1 MVVEVCVPVREPRQ
15 VETDMSGQQFK
26 YGGQAVL
33 EGVMMRGRHQATV
46 VVRRPDG
53 SFARLDM
60 PVPPRAARW
69 QRLPLLRGFAALA
82 EAFTIGRKALD
93 FSATVVAA
101 DEEEQLHPWLQGLI
115 FIVTIAVAVGLFVVM
130 PSLVANFIGQ
140 LGAPILLREVIEA
153 LINLAMVIAYI
164 VAIGRIPDIN
174 RVFGYHGAEHKVI
187 NAYEAGLPLTVE
199 SVRQCSRIHP
209 RCGTSFLL
217 AVALIGFLIF
227 LSVAGLPVWQRI
239 IARIVLIPLVAA
251 VAFEVQQL
259 AANHYRPWVRWLLAP
274 TLAAQYLT
282 TREPND
288 DMIATAIAAFEAVL
302 HADQHAQAQPV
313 QVTANVTGLVDT
325 QPTM

>member
-1 MVVEVCVPVREPRQ
+1 
-15 VETDMSGQQFK
+15 MSTNQFK

-33 EGVMMRGRHQATV
+33 EGVMMRGRRQATV

-53 SFARLDM
+53 SFARFDL
-60 PVPPRAARW
+60 PIPARSAQW
-69 QRLPLLRGFAALA
+69 QRWPLLRGFAALA

-93 FSATVVAA
+93 FSASVVAA
-101 DEEEQLHPWLQGLI
+101 DDDENLHPVVQTLI
-115 FIVTIAVAVGLFVVM
+115 VVVTLAIAIGIFVVL

-140 LGAPILLREVIEA
+140 LGAPVLVREIIEA
-153 LINLAMVIAYI
+153 LINLALVVAYI
-164 VAIGRIPDIN
+164 AAIGRIPDIG

-251 VAFEVQQL
+251 VAFEAQQL
-259 AANHYRPWVRWLLAP
+259 AANYYHLPWVRWLLTP

-282 TREPND
+282 TREPDD
-288 DMIATAIAAFEAVL
+288 DMIATAIAAFEPVVA
-302 HADQHAQAQPV
+302 ADHLEVVQPAP
-313 QVTANVTGLVDT
+313 TTGVAPGLADT

>member
-1 MVVEVCVPVREPRQ
+1 
-15 VETDMSGQQFK
+15 MSMSTNQFK

-33 EGVMMRGRHQATV
+33 EGVMMRGRRQATV

-53 SFARLDM
+53 SFARLDL
-60 PVPPRAARW
+60 PIPARSAQW
-69 QRLPLLRGFAALA
+69 QRWPLLRGFAALA

-93 FSATVVAA
+93 FSASVVAA
-101 DEEEQLHPWLQGLI
+101 DDDENLHPVVQTLI
-115 FIVTIAVAVGLFVVM
+115 FVVTLAIAIGIFVVL

-140 LGAPILLREVIEA
+140 IGAPVLVREIIEA
-153 LINLAMVIAYI
+153 LINLALVVAYI
-164 VAIGRIPDIN
+164 AAIGRIPDIG

-187 NAYEAGLPLTVE
+187 NAYEAGRPLTVA

-251 VAFEVQQL
+251 VAFEAQQL
-259 AANHYRPWVRWLLAP
+259 AANYYHLPWVRWLLAP

-282 TREPND
+282 TREPDD
-288 DMIATAIAAFEAVL
+288 DMIATAIAAFEPVVA
-302 HADQHAQAQPV
+302 ADQLETAQPAP
-313 QVTANVTGLVDT
+313 TTGVAPGLADT

>member
-1 MVVEVCVPVREPRQ
+1 MK
-15 VETDMSGQQFK
+15 MSKAQFK

-33 EGVMMRGRHQATV
+33 EGVMMRGRRQATV

-53 SFARLDM
+53 SFARLDL
-60 PVPPRAARW
+60 PIPERHARW
-69 QRLPLLRGFAALA
+69 QRWPLLRGFAALA
-82 EAFTIGRKALD
+82 EALTIGRKALD

-101 DEEEQLHPWLQGLI
+101 EEEDRLSPWMQTLI
-115 FIVTIAVAVGLFVVM
+115 FAVTMVIAIGVFVVL
-130 PSLVANFIGQ
+130 PSLVANAIGQ
-140 LGAPILLREVIEA
+140 LGAPVLLREVIEA
-153 LINLAMVIAYI
+153 LINLALVVAYI
-164 VAIGRIPDIN
+164 AAIGRIPDIG

-227 LSVAGLPVWQRI
+227 LSVAVLPVWQRI

-259 AANHYRPWVRWLLAP
+259 AANYYHLPWVRWLLAP

-288 DMIATAIAAFEAVL
+288 DMIETAIAALEPVL
-302 HADQHAQAQPV
+302 AADQVVSAQPA
-313 QVTANVTGLVDT
+313 VTVDVVSGLADT

>member
-1 MVVEVCVPVREPRQ
+1 
-15 VETDMSGQQFK
+15 
-26 YGGQAVL
+26 
-33 EGVMMRGRHQATV
+33 MRGRRQATV

-53 SFARLDM
+53 SFARLDL
-60 PVPPRAARW
+60 PIPARHARW
-69 QRLPLLRGFAALA
+69 QRWPLLRGFAALA
-82 EAFTIGRKALD
+82 EALTIGRKALD

-101 DEEEQLHPWLQGLI
+101 EEEDRLSPWMQTLI
-115 FIVTIAVAVGLFVVM
+115 FAVTMVIAIGVFVVL
-130 PSLVANFIGQ
+130 PSLVANAIGQ
-140 LGAPILLREVIEA
+140 LGAPVLLREVIEA
-153 LINLAMVIAYI
+153 LINLALVIAYI
-164 VAIGRIPDIN
+164 AAISRIPDIG

-227 LSVAGLPVWQRI
+227 LSVAVLPVWQRI
-239 IARIVLIPLVAA
+239 VARIVLIPLVAA

-259 AANHYRPWVRWLLAP
+259 AANYYHLPWVRWLLTP

-282 TREPND
+282 TREPDD
-288 DMIATAIAAFEAVL
+288 DMIATAIAALEPVL
-302 HADQHAQAQPV
+302 AADQVVGAQPA
-313 QVTANVTGLVDT
+313 VTVDVVSGLADT

>member
-1 MVVEVCVPVREPRQ
+1 MK
-15 VETDMSGQQFK
+15 MSKAQYK

-33 EGVMMRGRHQATV
+33 EGVMMRGRRQATV

-53 SFARLDM
+53 SFARLDL
-60 PVPPRAARW
+60 PIPERHARW
-69 QRLPLLRGFAALA
+69 QRWPLLRGFAALA
-82 EAFTIGRKALD
+82 EALTIGRKALD

-101 DEEEQLHPWLQGLI
+101 EEEDRLSPWMQTLI
-115 FIVTIAVAVGLFVVM
+115 FAVTMVIAIGVFVVL
-130 PSLVANFIGQ
+130 PSLVANAIGQ
-140 LGAPILLREVIEA
+140 LGAPVLLREVIEA
-153 LINLAMVIAYI
+153 LINLALVVAYI
-164 VAIGRIPDIN
+164 AAIGRIPDIG

-227 LSVAGLPVWQRI
+227 LSVAVLPVWQRI

-259 AANHYRPWVRWLLAP
+259 AANYYHLPWVRWLLAP

-288 DMIATAIAAFEAVL
+288 DMIETAIAALEPVL
-302 HADQHAQAQPV
+302 AADQVVNAQPAV
-313 QVTANVTGLVDT
+313 MVDVVSGLADT

>member
-1 MVVEVCVPVREPRQ
+1 
-15 VETDMSGQQFK
+15 MSTNQFK

-33 EGVMMRGRHQATV
+33 EGVMMRGRRQATV

-53 SFARLDM
+53 SFARLDL
-60 PVPPRAARW
+60 PIPARSAQW
-69 QRLPLLRGFAALA
+69 QRWPLLRGFAALA

-93 FSATVVAA
+93 FSASVVAA
-101 DEEEQLHPWLQGLI
+101 DDDENLHPVVQTLI
-115 FIVTIAVAVGLFVVM
+115 FVVTLAIAIGIFVVL

-140 LGAPILLREVIEA
+140 LGAPVLVREIIEA
-153 LINLAMVIAYI
+153 LINLALVVAYI
-164 VAIGRIPDIN
+164 AAIGRIPDIG

-251 VAFEVQQL
+251 VAFEAQQL
-259 AANHYRPWVRWLLAP
+259 AANYYHLPWVRWLLAP

-282 TREPND
+282 TREPDD
-288 DMIATAIAAFEAVL
+288 DMIATAIAAFEPVVA
-302 HADQHAQAQPV
+302 ADQRDAAQP
-313 QVTANVTGLVDT
+313 APATGVASGLADT

>member
-1 MVVEVCVPVREPRQ
+1 
-15 VETDMSGQQFK
+15 MSTNQFK

-33 EGVMMRGRHQATV
+33 EGVMMRGRRQATV

-53 SFARLDM
+53 SFARLDL
-60 PVPPRAARW
+60 PIPARSAQW
-69 QRLPLLRGFAALA
+69 QRWPLLRGFAALA

-93 FSATVVAA
+93 FSASVVAA
-101 DEEEQLHPWLQGLI
+101 DDDENLHPVVQTLI
-115 FIVTIAVAVGLFVVM
+115 FVVTLVIAIGIFVVL
-130 PSLVANFIGQ
+130 PSLAANVIGQ
-140 LGAPILLREVIEA
+140 LGAPVLVREIIEA
-153 LINLAMVIAYI
+153 LINLALVVAYI
-164 VAIGRIPDIN
+164 AAIGRIPDIG

-251 VAFEVQQL
+251 VAFEAQQL
-259 AANHYRPWVRWLLAP
+259 AANYYHLPWVRWLLAP

-282 TREPND
+282 TREPDD
-288 DMIATAIAAFEAVL
+288 DMIATAIAAFEPVVA
-302 HADQHAQAQPV
+302 ADQRDAAQP
-313 QVTANVTGLVDT
+313 APATGVAPGLADT

>member
-1 MVVEVCVPVREPRQ
+1 
-15 VETDMSGQQFK
+15 MSTNQFK

-33 EGVMMRGRHQATV
+33 EGVMMRGRRQATV

-53 SFARLDM
+53 SFARLDL
-60 PVPPRAARW
+60 PIPARSAQW
-69 QRLPLLRGFAALA
+69 QRWPLLRGFAALA

-93 FSATVVAA
+93 FSAAVVAA
-101 DEEEQLHPWLQGLI
+101 DDDENLHPVVQTLI
-115 FIVTIAVAVGLFVVM
+115 FVVTLAIAIGIFVVL

-140 LGAPILLREVIEA
+140 LGAPVLVREIIEA
-153 LINLAMVIAYI
+153 LINLALVVAYI
-164 VAIGRIPDIN
+164 AAIGRIPDIG

-251 VAFEVQQL
+251 VAFEAQQL
-259 AANHYRPWVRWLLAP
+259 AANYYHVPWVRWLLTP

-282 TREPND
+282 TREPDD
-288 DMIATAIAAFEAVL
+288 DMIATAIAAFEPVVA
-302 HADQHAQAQPV
+302 ADQREAAQLAP
-313 QVTANVTGLVDT
+313 TTGVAPGLADT

>member
-1 MVVEVCVPVREPRQ
+1 
-15 VETDMSGQQFK
+15 MSKAQFK

-33 EGVMMRGRHQATV
+33 EGVMMRGRRQATV

-53 SFARLDM
+53 SFARLDL
-60 PVPPRAARW
+60 PIPERHARW
-69 QRLPLLRGFAALA
+69 QRWPLLRGFAALA
-82 EAFTIGRKALD
+82 EALTIGRKALD

-101 DEEEQLHPWLQGLI
+101 EEEDRLSPWMQTLI
-115 FIVTIAVAVGLFVVM
+115 FAVTMVIAIGVFVVL
-130 PSLVANFIGQ
+130 PSLVANAIGQ
-140 LGAPILLREVIEA
+140 LGAPVLLREVIEA
-153 LINLAMVIAYI
+153 LINLALVVAYI
-164 VAIGRIPDIN
+164 AAIGRIPDIG

-227 LSVAGLPVWQRI
+227 LSVAVLPVWQRI

-259 AANHYRPWVRWLLAP
+259 AANYYHLPWVRWLLAP

-288 DMIATAIAAFEAVL
+288 DMIETAIAALEPVL
-302 HADQHAQAQPV
+302 AADQVVSAQPA
-313 QVTANVTGLVDT
+313 VTVDVVSGLADT

>member
-1 MVVEVCVPVREPRQ
+1 
-15 VETDMSGQQFK
+15 MSTNQFK

-33 EGVMMRGRHQATV
+33 EGVMMRGRRQATV

-53 SFARLDM
+53 SFARLDL
-60 PVPPRAARW
+60 PIPARSAQW
-69 QRLPLLRGFAALA
+69 QRWPLLRGFAALA

-93 FSATVVAA
+93 FSASVVAA
-101 DEEEQLHPWLQGLI
+101 DDDENLHPVVQTLI
-115 FIVTIAVAVGLFVVM
+115 FVVTLAIAIGIFVVL

-140 LGAPILLREVIEA
+140 LGAPVLVREIIEA
-153 LINLAMVIAYI
+153 LINLALVVAYI
-164 VAIGRIPDIN
+164 AAIGRIPDIG

-187 NAYEAGLPLTVE
+187 NAYEAGLPLTIE
-199 SVRQCSRIHP
+199 SVRECSRIHP

-251 VAFEVQQL
+251 VAFEAQQL
-259 AANHYRPWVRWLLAP
+259 AANYYHVPWVRWLLAP

-282 TREPND
+282 TREPDD
-288 DMIATAIAAFEAVL
+288 DMIATAIAAFEPVVA
-302 HADQHAQAQPV
+302 ADQLETAQP
-313 QVTANVTGLVDT
+313 ALATGVAPGLADT

>member
-1 MVVEVCVPVREPRQ
+1 MK
-15 VETDMSGQQFK
+15 MSKAQFK

-33 EGVMMRGRHQATV
+33 EGVMMRGRRQATV

-53 SFARLDM
+53 SFARLDL
-60 PVPPRAARW
+60 PIPERHARW
-69 QRLPLLRGFAALA
+69 QRWPLLRGFAALA
-82 EAFTIGRKALD
+82 EALTIGRKALD

-101 DEEEQLHPWLQGLI
+101 EEEDRLLPWMQTLI
-115 FIVTIAVAVGLFVVM
+115 FAVTMVIAIGVFVVL
-130 PSLVANFIGQ
+130 PSLVANAIGQ
-140 LGAPILLREVIEA
+140 LGAPVLLREVIEA
-153 LINLAMVIAYI
+153 LINLALVVAYI
-164 VAIGRIPDIN
+164 AAIGRIPDIG

-227 LSVAGLPVWQRI
+227 LSVAVLPVWQRI
-239 IARIVLIPLVAA
+239 VARIVLIPLVAA

-259 AANHYRPWVRWLLAP
+259 AANYYHLPWVRWLLAP
-274 TLAAQYLT
+274 TLVAQYLT

-288 DMIATAIAAFEAVL
+288 DMIATAIAALEPVL
-302 HADQHAQAQPV
+302 AADQVVNAQPA
-313 QVTANVTGLVDT
+313 VTVDVVSGLADT

>member
-1 MVVEVCVPVREPRQ
+1 MK
-15 VETDMSGQQFK
+15 MSKAQFK

-33 EGVMMRGRHQATV
+33 EGVMMRGRRQATV

-53 SFARLDM
+53 SFARLDL
-60 PVPPRAARW
+60 PIPERHARW
-69 QRLPLLRGFAALA
+69 QRWPLLRGFAALA
-82 EAFTIGRKALD
+82 EALTIGRKALD

-101 DEEEQLHPWLQGLI
+101 EEEDRLSPWMQTLI
-115 FIVTIAVAVGLFVVM
+115 FAVTMVIAIGVFVVL
-130 PSLVANFIGQ
+130 PSLVANAIGQ
-140 LGAPILLREVIEA
+140 LGAPVLLREVIEA
-153 LINLAMVIAYI
+153 LINLALVVAYI
-164 VAIGRIPDIN
+164 AAIGRIPDIG

-227 LSVAGLPVWQRI
+227 LSVAVLPVWQRI
-239 IARIVLIPLVAA
+239 VARIVLIPLVAA

-259 AANHYRPWVRWLLAP
+259 AANYYHLPWVRWLLAP

-288 DMIATAIAAFEAVL
+288 DMIETAIAALEPVL
-302 HADQHAQAQPV
+302 AADQVVSAQPA
-313 QVTANVTGLVDT
+313 VTVDVVSGLADT

>member
-1 MVVEVCVPVREPRQ
+1 
-15 VETDMSGQQFK
+15 MSEQRFK

-33 EGVMMRGRHQATV
+33 EGVMMRGRRQATV
-46 VVRRPDG
+46 VVRRADG
-53 SFARLDM
+53 SFARLDL
-60 PVPPRAARW
+60 PVPARGARW
-69 QRLPLLRGFAALA
+69 QQLPLLRGFAALI

-93 FSATVVAA
+93 FSASVVAA
-101 DEEEQLHPWLQGLI
+101 EEDEHIHPLVQHLI
-115 FIVTIAVAVGLFVVM
+115 FAVTLAIAIGIFVVL

-140 LGAPILLREVIEA
+140 MGAPVLLREVIEA
-153 LINLAMVIAYI
+153 LINVSLAVAYI
-164 VAIGRIPDIN
+164 AAIGRIPDIG

-251 VAFEVQQL
+251 VAFEAQQL
-259 AANHYRPWVRWLLAP
+259 AANYYHLPWVRWLLGP

-282 TREPND
+282 TREPDD
-288 DMIATAIAAFEAVL
+288 DMIATAIAAFEPVL
-302 HADQHAQAQPV
+302 AADQLAEMQPAPLTDV
-313 QVTANVTGLVDT
+313 VPGIVDT
-325 QPTM
+325 RPTL

>member
-1 MVVEVCVPVREPRQ
+1 MK
-15 VETDMSGQQFK
+15 MSKAQFK

-33 EGVMMRGRHQATV
+33 EGVMMRGRRQATV

-53 SFARLDM
+53 SFARLDL
-60 PVPPRAARW
+60 PIPERHARW
-69 QRLPLLRGFAALA
+69 QRWPLLRGFAALA
-82 EAFTIGRKALD
+82 EALTIGRKALD

-101 DEEEQLHPWLQGLI
+101 EEEDRLSPWMQTLI
-115 FIVTIAVAVGLFVVM
+115 FAVTMVIAIGVFVVL
-130 PSLVANFIGQ
+130 PSLVANAIGQ
-140 LGAPILLREVIEA
+140 LGVPVLLREVIEA
-153 LINLAMVIAYI
+153 LINLALVVAYI
-164 VAIGRIPDIN
+164 AAIGRIPDIG

-187 NAYEAGLPLTVE
+187 NAYEAGLPLTVA

-227 LSVAGLPVWQRI
+227 LSVAVLPVWQRI

-259 AANHYRPWVRWLLAP
+259 AANYYHLPWVRWLLAP

-288 DMIATAIAAFEAVL
+288 DMIETAIAALEPVL
-302 HADQHAQAQPV
+302 AADQVVSAQPA
-313 QVTANVTGLVDT
+313 VTVDVVSGLADT

>member
-1 MVVEVCVPVREPRQ
+1 
-15 VETDMSGQQFK
+15 
-26 YGGQAVL
+26 
-33 EGVMMRGRHQATV
+33 MRGRRQATV

-53 SFARLDM
+53 SFARLDL
-60 PVPPRAARW
+60 PIPERHARW
-69 QRLPLLRGFAALA
+69 QRWPLLRGFAALA
-82 EAFTIGRKALD
+82 EALTIGRKALD

-101 DEEEQLHPWLQGLI
+101 EEEDRLSPWMQTLI
-115 FIVTIAVAVGLFVVM
+115 FAVTMVIAIGVFVVL
-130 PSLVANFIGQ
+130 PSLVANAIGQ
-140 LGAPILLREVIEA
+140 LGAPVLLREVIEA
-153 LINLAMVIAYI
+153 LINLALVIAYI
-164 VAIGRIPDIN
+164 AAIGRIPDIG

-227 LSVAGLPVWQRI
+227 LSVAVLPVWQRI

-259 AANHYRPWVRWLLAP
+259 AANYYHLPWVRWLLAP

-288 DMIATAIAAFEAVL
+288 DMIATAIAALEPVL
-302 HADQHAQAQPV
+302 AADQVVSAQPA
-313 QVTANVTGLVDT
+313 VTVDVVSGLADT

>member
-1 MVVEVCVPVREPRQ
+1 
-15 VETDMSGQQFK
+15 MSKAQYK

-33 EGVMMRGRHQATV
+33 EGVMMRGRRQATV

-53 SFARLDM
+53 SFARLDL
-60 PVPPRAARW
+60 PIPERHARW
-69 QRLPLLRGFAALA
+69 QRWPLLRGFAALA
-82 EAFTIGRKALD
+82 EALTIGRKALD

-101 DEEEQLHPWLQGLI
+101 EEEDRLSPWMQTLI
-115 FIVTIAVAVGLFVVM
+115 FAVTMVIAIGVFVVL
-130 PSLVANFIGQ
+130 PSLVANAIGQ
-140 LGAPILLREVIEA
+140 LGAPVLLREVIEA
-153 LINLAMVIAYI
+153 LINLALVVAYI
-164 VAIGRIPDIN
+164 AAIGRIPDIG

-227 LSVAGLPVWQRI
+227 LSVAVLPVWQRI

-259 AANHYRPWVRWLLAP
+259 AANYYHLPWVRWLLAP

-288 DMIATAIAAFEAVL
+288 DMIETAIAALEPVL
-302 HADQHAQAQPV
+302 AADQVVNAQPAV
-313 QVTANVTGLVDT
+313 MVDVVSGLADT